1 MAIQITSDTVVKILV
16 RRGTDSERKQTVLTE
31 GELGYTIDSQ
41 RVYVGDGI
49 TPGGNSVGIKYL
61 GDATL
66 IDTFNS
72 LAAKGDLAYQTDGLG
87 NETSQVLYAYSGT
100 DPLNPWYDIH
110 PKPYTS
116 LENGIVNLQKA
127 PDGKWRIAS
136 NFISANA
143 ISKPV
148 STPPSGL
155 TVVYEDEVAETLF
168 SLPNI
173 KNRIDFDSRYLSLCA
188 FPITQPASW
197 HFGDIRNKT
206 VDNSLAATVNVL
218 NSLFVNGRFNP
229 YQVQIYANK
238 PGNSGASLIEAVSGD
253 FEVRSHDRLRLFA
266 GDKEAIRIVNNGD
279 SITTTFSAV
288 SAGSYGYP
296 DFDFKGASVFRKNVF
311 FDADSNVTM
320 YGNLS
325 VFGDVTY
332 LDTFVTTTSSLSVV
346 MNNAQDPAL
355 VVQQLYSGAAQNQT
369 LIRAIEGGTYT
380 NFPILQVKERQ
391 YIAINR
397 PYNATLS
404 DGYNVDISGD
414 LRLTQHPLIGNG
426 RLLVDYSNGP
436 SSIISL
442 NANRILISTYNPVDV
457 PGPDDFVLDS
467 GGTTRNVTV
476 SGGLQVTQDI
486 TAFYSSDINLKDNI
500 IPINSA
506 LDKLIKINGVSF
518 NWNEKSGK
526 SGKDYGVIAQEIE
539 KVLPEIVTTRKE
551 TGYKAVNY
559 DKIIPLL
566 IEAIKELAK
575 KIEEK

>member
-41 RVYVGDGI
+41 RVFVGDGI

-66 IDTFNS
+66 IDTFNT
-72 LAAKGDLAYQTDGLG
+72 LAHKGDFAYQTDGLG
-87 NETSQVLYAYSGT
+87 NETSQVLYAYTGDT
-100 DPLNPWYDIH
+100 TKPWYDVH
-110 PKPYTS
+110 PKTYTS

-127 PDGKWRIAS
+127 PDGKWRVAS
-136 NFISANA
+136 NFFSANA

-206 VDNSLAATVNVL
+206 VDNSLAATVNIL

-229 YQVQIYANK
+229 YQIQIYANK
-238 PGNSGASLIEAVSGD
+238 PGNSGSSLIEAISGD

-296 DFDFKGASVFRKNVF
+296 DFDFKGASVFRNDVF
-311 FDADSNVTM
+311 FDANSDVTM

-332 LDTFVTTTSSLSVV
+332 LDTYVTTTSSLSVV
-346 MNNAQDPAL
+346 MNNTQDPAF
-355 VVQQLYSGAAQNQT
+355 VVQQLYSGAASNQT

-391 YIAINR
+391 YVAINR

-414 LRLTQHPLIGNG
+414 LRLTKHPLIGNG
-426 RLLVDYSNGP
+426 RLLVDYSDSASG
-436 SSIISL
+436 IISL
-442 NANRILISTYNPVDV
+442 NARRIQLTTYNTAGST
-457 PGPDDFVLDS
+457 PGPDDFTLDS

-500 IPINSA
+500 KPINNA
-506 LDKLIKINGVSF
+506 LDKLIKISGVTF
-518 NWNEKSGK
+518 DWNEKSGK

-539 KVLPEIVTTRKE
+539 NILPEIVTTRKE

-559 DKIIPLL
+559 DKIIPLI
-566 IEAIKELAK
+566 IEAIKELANK
-575 KIEEK
+575 NN